1 MLIKAEALLMR
12 GMGLV
17 PADNEQAIAIINTIR
32 QRTNLL
38 DVTATANSSLVEL
51 LELVISERIMEFV
64 GEGKAWYDLLRVG
77 RYVDPTGDI
86 NFIQTFFIPKVIT
99 YNETAGEN
107 KIKSTL
113 MDKNA
118 WYLPVNE
125 DEIKR
130 NPNLV
135 QNKYYE

>member
-1 MLIKAEALLMR
+1 
-12 GMGLV
+12 
-17 PADNEQAIAIINTIR
+17 
-32 QRTNLL
+32 
-38 DVTATANSSLVEL
+38 
-51 LELVISERIMEFV
+51 MEFV